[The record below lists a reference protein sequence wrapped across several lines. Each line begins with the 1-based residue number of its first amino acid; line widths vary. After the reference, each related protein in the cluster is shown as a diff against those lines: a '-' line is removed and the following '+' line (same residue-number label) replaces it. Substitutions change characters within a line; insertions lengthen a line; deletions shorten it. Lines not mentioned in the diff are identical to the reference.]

1 MYGLAIELDIYVL
14 LMKGPEVVLGIQ
26 WLQKLGKVTHDYA
39 HQTMKFTLVD
49 TTYSWKGDESLHM
62 KHISFHRMQALLET
76 EDVYGVYEFH
86 SLPMDAKGVTTSPE
100 VAESTPLELE
110 QLLA

>member
-1 MYGLAIELDIYVL
+1 ME
-14 LMKGPEVVLGIQ
+14 
-26 WLQKLGKVTHDYA
+26 
-39 HQTMKFTLVD
+39 FTLVD

-76 EDVYGVYEFH
+76 KDVYGVYEFH

-100 VAESTPLELE
+100 VAESSNSWLDLIPLVSYGDIVEFVAFFIE
-110 QLLA
+110 NE